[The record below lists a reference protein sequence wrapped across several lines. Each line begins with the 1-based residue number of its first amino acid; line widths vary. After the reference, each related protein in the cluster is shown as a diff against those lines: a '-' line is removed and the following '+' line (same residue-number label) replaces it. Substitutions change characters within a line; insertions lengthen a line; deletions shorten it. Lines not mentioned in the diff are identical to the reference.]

1 MTLRKYWSVVS
12 IAVAQARAARAVFVG
27 RLAFYALLLVMYA
40 RIWQMVGR
48 QGSLGVFGHGDLIW
62 YLAITEWIALSV
74 PPIHTD
80 IEADIRSGNVA
91 YLLPRPI
98 SYLWLRFAE
107 AFGTLLVRMLV
118 LGVFGFGLSLLLT
131 RGATPDGSSIGLP
144 SGGVLGLICGA
155 LTAVA
160 AATLNLI
167 FCALIGLSA
176 FFIED
181 TSPVYW
187 VWQKL
192 SFVFGG
198 LMFPLDI
205 YPDTLRTVA
214 NATPFPALLY
224 APGRIA
230 IGAGAGFI
238 GRTSLVLAA
247 WTVFG
252 VLCAHFAFR
261 RALKSLEVNGG

>member
-1 MTLRKYWSVVS
+1 MTIRKYLAAVS
-12 IAVAQARAARAVFVG
+12 IAIAQARAARSAFVG
-27 RLAFYALLLVMYA
+27 RLGFYAILLVMYA
-40 RIWQMVGR
+40 RIWEMVGR

-62 YLAITEWIALSV
+62 YLAVTEWITLSA
-74 PPIHTD
+74 PPLHTD
-80 IEADIRSGNVA
+80 IEADIRSGNIA
-91 YLLPRPI
+91 YLLPRPV
-98 SYLWLRFAE
+98 SYLWLRFSE
-107 AFGTLLVRMLV
+107 ALGTMLARMLV
-118 LGVFGFGLSLLLT
+118 LGIFGIGLSVLLT
-131 RGATPDGSSIGLP
+131 RSSSADGVTAVLP
-144 SGGVLGLICGA
+144 SGGLLALICGA
-155 LTAVA
+155 LTAVV

-167 FCALIGLSA
+167 FCAIIGLSA

-181 TSPVYW
+181 TSPIYW

-205 YPDTLRTVA
+205 YPPVMRSIA
-214 NATPFPALLY
+214 NVTPFPSLLY

-230 IGAGAGFI
+230 IGAEPAFVW
-238 GRTSLVLAA
+238 RSVLMLAA

-261 RALKSLEVNGG
+261 RALKALEINGG